1 LTRAR
6 LRLLAVAAAA
16 LTLAVMAAQLIG
28 ARSLLLPGGQVVFGD
43 YLAFWSAGRLALEG
57 RADEIYSVQA
67 IAAAQQQA
75 VPGLN
80 VVFPWRSPPPFLMI
94 AAPVALLPFP
104 ASAILFLAASAA
116 LFTFA
121 ARKLAPNPA
130 DLLFALTMPVV
141 LLHIGSV
148 QTGLLVAGLTA
159 LAFHWLDRRPLAAG
173 ACVGLLAIKPHLA
186 ILWPIF
192 LAVQGR
198 WRAFGAAGLTITVFV
213 AIAGAM
219 FGFELYPLF
228 LGGLAHA
235 QRALDLGTID
245 KDTFASLYANLI
257 GLGLPR
263 PLALAVHWLSALAA
277 IALAVGIW
285 RREKL
290 EGTIGSQSLA
300 PGRGGPSASAFV
312 CATLLFSPYLF
323 FYDGTLILIAI
334 AALYRGAS
342 AREQAWLAFA
352 WISGAA
358 SLALGKLVTIP
369 LCPIAAWAL
378 LWIAANR
385 VIRWGRG
392 RPARISPR
400 TAPLEIR

>member
-1 LTRAR
+1 
-6 LRLLAVAAAA
+6 
-16 LTLAVMAAQLIG
+16 MAAQLIG

-57 RADEIYSVQA
+57 RADEVYSVQA
-67 IAAAQQQA
+67 IAAAHQRA
-75 VPGLN
+75 VPGLD
-80 VVFPWRSPPPFLMI
+80 VIFPWRNPPPFLMI
-94 AAPVALLPFP
+94 AAPLAFLPFP
-104 ASAILFLAASAA
+104 ASAILFLAVTAA

-121 ARKLAPNPA
+121 ARKLAPNRG

-186 ILWPIF
+186 ILWPIL
-192 LAVQGR
+192 LAAQGR
-198 WRAFGAAGLTITVFV
+198 WRVFGVAALTMATFV
-213 AIAGAM
+213 AVAGAI
-219 FGFELYPLF
+219 FGFDLYPLF
-228 LGGLAHA
+228 LDGLAQA
-235 QRALDLGTID
+235 QRALDIGAID

-257 GLGLPR
+257 GLGLPHSIALALHWSSALSA
-263 PLALAVHWLSALAA
+263 LALAVS
-277 IALAVGIW
+277 IW
-285 RREKL
+285 RRE
-290 EGTIGSQSLA
+290 GRARTVGAQSTGPEA
-300 PGRGGPSASAFV
+300 GGPAASALV

-342 AREQAWLAFA
+342 GREQAWLAFA

-378 LWIAANR
+378 LWIAVKRGAR
-385 VIRWGRG
+385 FRG
-392 RPARISPR
+392 RPRPQSQEIKRAGSGRARPEPAR
-400 TAPLEIR
+400 RR